1 MEIEFRY
8 ISEKSWIST
17 AWFLISSFVIVPV
30 LCVVFYRLDLWM
42 FPLALIVG
50 IPIRLLNLHL
60 YYLQGS
66 FEANDEECTFTLSG
80 KTLHFRYEE
89 ISGVETA
96 VSPYWDKDDKLSYYE
111 LKLSITDKNY
121 QKYYIRQKV
130 DIDYALQ
137 KYPEHISYH
146 IKQAELNQIKD
157 FLKSRLNQTL

>member
-8 ISEKSWIST
+8 ISEKSWIGT
-17 AWFLISSFVIVPV
+17 AWFFISFFVIVPV
-30 LCVVFYRLDLWM
+30 LVFGFQLSDFWS
-42 FPLALIVG
+42 FPLALLEVVPMSLI
-50 IPIRLLNLHL
+50 NSHL
-60 YYLQGS
+60 YYLQGT

-89 ISGVETA
+89 IAGVETS

-111 LKLSITDKNY
+111 LKLSITDKNH

-137 KYPEHISYH
+137 KYPEHIPYH
-146 IKQAELNQIKD
+146 IQQAELNQIKN
-157 FLKSRLNQTL
+157 FLKSRLNRTL